1 MVYCTQYQRE
11 KGTNMTATK
20 GSIAQCPCGHWG
32 ESTEVGTP
40 TTFRD
45 RTFTVTSPD
54 SGESHDVRF
63 TWKDE
68 DGRSVGTCQKT
79 GMTNR

>member
-1 MVYCTQYQRE
+1 
-11 KGTNMTATK
+11 MTATT

-32 ESTEVGTP
+32 ESAEVGTP

-45 RTFTVTSPD
+45 RTFTVTSKD
-54 SGESHDVRF
+54 NGDAHDVRF
-63 TWKDE
+63 TWTE
-68 DGRSVGTCQKT
+68 DDRRSVATCQKT